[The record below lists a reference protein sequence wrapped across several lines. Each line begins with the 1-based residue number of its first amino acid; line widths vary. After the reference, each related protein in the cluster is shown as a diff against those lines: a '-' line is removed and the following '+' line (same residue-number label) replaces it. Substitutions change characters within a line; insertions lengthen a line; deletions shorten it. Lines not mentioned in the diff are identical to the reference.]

1 MLRQGDIVKTDL
13 SPTMG
18 HEQSGY
24 RPVIVINNEDHTKV
38 SNMNIVCPITNSY
51 RNSRVHIKL
60 NGTKTTGYVMCDQ
73 VKSVDFSARKYTV
86 IETVD
91 EATVWEIVDIV
102 QGMIEL

>member
-1 MLRQGDIVKTDL
+1 
-13 SPTMG
+13 
-18 HEQSGY
+18 
-24 RPVIVINNEDHTKV
+24 
-38 SNMNIVCPITNSY
+38 MNIVCPITNSY